1 MPEFMENMFETIGR
15 LVGRKPITTIAVA
28 LVVTL
33 ILISGYP
40 RLKNEGRAEKQWV
53 PRGALALDH
62 QDYTQATWPSRS
74 RFNFWIAEC
83 TDGEDCN
90 AMDAK
95 HIKELMRLHKAIMDI
110 EVDVNDVKK
119 LSTWEDVTEEQWAT
133 FNGTWSFGLKRDAS
147 GNEITKRKCQAFG
160 PFCGMS
166 SPLEIFRSDEAVI
179 KDLTDAESL
188 QAFNFWESQEQSCPV
203 TIARSTSPCY
213 SDACQQYKTLTQRK
227 VCRDSANAYCNIT
240 CPDVTNENTCKDNGC
255 VTLLGFERLA
265 QMNMASGR
273 NGSAPDGAFAFEPFK
288 IRTVASSG
296 SDGPVKK
303 DGKYVS
309 AKAFFGFYAL
319 AATPVLVDGSDRDP
333 IAAEWESKALC
344 VLGISAPVPRE
355 VTAPECPGSDL
366 FTFKAQFSRSLSD
379 EFGQAIRG
387 DIAALSISYFAIIIY
402 MGIMLSRRD
411 HVHSMVFMS
420 IITVIIVL
428 LSFAASMGAGA
439 YLGLM
444 NNNLNGQIPFLL
456 LGLGVDDAFVLS
468 SEYVRISKSNPLM
481 AIEERIAFA
490 TRNGGMSIL
499 ITSVTDALAFF
510 FGSITVLPALSW
522 FCVFA
527 GIGVVVCFLLQI
539 FFFMPFLVLNERRA
553 KANRYDLSC
562 FPLCCFKA
570 TKKLDR
576 ICCAKTEIERS
587 PNVEVVDAKTPSPD
601 SVGNDGSNDEDAYTH
616 DFNQPRGC
624 CFCCK
629 CPSGGLEEG
638 MERFGRL
645 ITTPIGKGVTLA
657 IFSGILVAGIVG
669 CTLIIQD
676 FKLEWFVPDDS
687 YLNTFFKMND
697 KYFAS
702 GTPVSIYGQD
712 IDYFAQQDK
721 LIAMKSY
728 LNNSKLVDQ
737 SKDISD
743 WYGTFMTASNNNVA
757 NRDAWLTADYSKFK
771 NKDTF
776 YKELHNW
783 YDGGGGARYRS
794 SLQWNDKDCNKGDLY
809 LKVDGTCDPTKGV
822 MAMKMG
828 MTLTLAATDKGNI
841 RYETMTYLR
850 KNVTEILG
858 DKAFPY
864 SFQFLYWEETG
875 VIGKELVSNL
885 ISCGAVIIIMIM
897 AMIPHPRIAPF
908 VIFGIVYSVVVLV
921 GFMHWWDITVS
932 GVSTIYIL
940 ISVGLA
946 VDYSAHIAHMF
957 VASNGTSSER
967 SIRALKRI
975 GPSVFNAIC
984 STLLAVMVL
993 GFSKSYIF
1001 RVFFKALFLTI
1012 LFGGSVGLWLLPVLL
1027 SIFGGDKEGKGEDN
1041 AGGHDSPRNSTVKP
1055 AKTGDVELTKVNKEE
1070 NKEAGEAEEL
1080 EKKTTV

>member
-1 MPEFMENMFETIGR
+1 MG
-15 LVGRKPITTIAVA
+15 
-28 LVVTL
+28 
-33 ILISGYP
+33 
-40 RLKNEGRAEKQWV
+40 
-53 PRGALALDH
+53 
-62 QDYTQATWPSRS
+62 
-74 RFNFWIAEC
+74 
-83 TDGEDCN
+83 
-90 AMDAK
+90 
-95 HIKELMRLHKAIMDI
+95 
-110 EVDVNDVKK
+110 
-119 LSTWEDVTEEQWAT
+119 
-133 FNGTWSFGLKRDAS
+133 
-147 GNEITKRKCQAFG
+147 
-160 PFCGMS
+160 
-166 SPLEIFRSDEAVI
+166 
-179 KDLTDAESL
+179 
-188 QAFNFWESQEQSCPV
+188 
-203 TIARSTSPCY
+203 
-213 SDACQQYKTLTQRK
+213 
-227 VCRDSANAYCNIT
+227 
-240 CPDVTNENTCKDNGC
+240 
-255 VTLLGFERLA
+255 
-265 QMNMASGR
+265 
-273 NGSAPDGAFAFEPFK
+273 GAFAFEPFK

-296 SDGPVKK
+296 KNGPEKS
-303 DGKYVS
+303 GGRYVS
-309 AKAFFGFYAL
+309 AKALFGFYAL
-319 AATPVLVDGSDRDP
+319 AATPVMVDGSEVDP
-333 IAAEWESKALC
+333 IAQEWESKALC
-344 VLGISAPVPRE
+344 VLGIAAPVARE
-355 VTAPECPGSDL
+355 VTAPTCDGSKL

-387 DIAALSISYFAIIIY
+387 DVAALSISYFAIIIY
-402 MGIMLSRRD
+402 MGIMLSKRD

-428 LSFAASMGAGA
+428 LSYAASMGLGA
-439 YLGLM
+439 YMGLM
-444 NNNLNGQIPFLL
+444 NNNLNAQIPFLL

-468 SEYVRISKSNPLM
+468 SEFFRVTRASPLM
-481 AIEERIAFA
+481 GVEERIAIA

-570 TKKLDR
+570 TKKLDK
-576 ICCAKTEIERS
+576 ICCAKTEIEQS
-587 PNVEVVDAKTPSPD
+587 PNVDVVDAKTPSPD
-601 SVGNDGSNDEDAYTH
+601 AAAKGSDDTYIH

-629 CPSGGLEEG
+629 CPSGGLENG
-638 MERFGRL
+638 LERFGRL
-645 ITTPIGKGVTLA
+645 ITTPIGKGVTLL
-657 IFSGILVAGIVG
+657 IFSGILVAGAIG

-687 YLNTFFKMND
+687 YLNTFFKWND

-702 GTPVSIYGQD
+702 GTPVSIYGRD
-712 IDYFAQQDK
+712 EDYFAQQDK
-721 LIAMKSY
+721 LVEMKKY

-743 WYGTFMTASNNNVA
+743 WYGTFMTTSRNNVA
-757 NRDAWLTADYSKFK
+757 QRDNWLTTDYSKFK
-771 NKDTF
+771 DKNTF

-809 LKVDGTCDPTKGV
+809 LEVDGKCEPTKGL

-828 MTLTLAATDKGNI
+828 MTLTLEATDKGNI

-850 KNVTEILG
+850 QNVTEILG

-875 VIGKELVSNL
+875 VIGKELVNNL
-885 ISCGAVIIIMIM
+885 ISCGAVIIVMI
-897 AMIPHPRIAPF
+897 I
-908 VIFGIVYSVVVLV
+908 YSVVSLV

-957 VASNGTSSER
+957 VTSTGTS
-967 SIRALKRI
+967 
-975 GPSVFNAIC
+975 
-984 STLLAVMVL
+984 
-993 GFSKSYIF
+993 
-1001 RVFFKALFLTI
+1001 
-1012 LFGGSVGLWLLPVLL
+1012 
-1027 SIFGGDKEGKGEDN
+1027 
-1041 AGGHDSPRNSTVKP
+1041 
-1055 AKTGDVELTKVNKEE
+1055 
-1070 NKEAGEAEEL
+1070 
-1080 EKKTTV
+1080 

>member
-1 MPEFMENMFETIGR
+1 MPEVMENMFETIGR
-15 LVGRKPITTIAVA
+15 SVGRRPLTTIAIA
-28 LVVTL
+28 LVATL

-53 PRGALALDH
+53 PRGALALEH
-62 QDYTQATWPSRS
+62 QSYAQATWPSRS

-83 TDGEDCN
+83 KGEDCN
-90 AMDAK
+90 AMDAE
-95 HIKELMRLHKAIMDI
+95 HIKELMRLHKAIMAI
-110 EVDVNDVKK
+110 EVDVNEVKK
-119 LSTWEDVTEEQWAT
+119 LSTWSDVTEEQWDT
-133 FNGTWSFGLKRDAS
+133 FNGTWSFGLKRDS
-147 GNEITKRKCQAFG
+147 NGKEITKRKCQAFG

-179 KDLTDAESL
+179 KDLTDQESL

-213 SDACQQYKTLTQRK
+213 TDACQKYQTATQRQM
-227 VCRDSANAYCNIT
+227 CRDSANSYCNIT
-240 CPDVTNENTCKDNGC
+240 CPDVTNEKTCKDNGC
-255 VTLLGFERLA
+255 ITLLGFERLA
-265 QMNMASGR
+265 QLNMATGT

-303 DGKYVS
+303 NGKYAS

-344 VLGISAPVPRE
+344 VLGISAPVARQ
-355 VTAPECPGSDL
+355 VTPPECPGSDL

-387 DIAALSISYFAIIIY
+387 DVAALSTSYFAIIIY
-402 MGIMLSRRD
+402 MGIMLSKRD

-428 LSFAASMGAGA
+428 LSYAASMGLGA

-444 NNNLNGQIPFLL
+444 NNNLNAQIPFLL

-468 SEYVRISKSNPLM
+468 SEYVRISKSNPLLGV
-481 AIEERIAFA
+481 EERIAIA

-553 KANRYDLSC
+553 KQNRYALSC

-570 TKKLDR
+570 TKRLDK
-576 ICCAKTEIERS
+576 ICCANTELKRS
-587 PNVEVVDAKTPSPD
+587 PNVDVVDAKTPSPD
-601 SVGNDGSNDEDAYTH
+601 AAAKGSDDTYIH
-616 DFNQPRGC
+616 DFNQPQGC

-629 CPSGGLEEG
+629 CPSGGLENG
-638 MERFGRL
+638 LERFGRL
-645 ITTPIGKGVTLA
+645 ITTPIGKGVTLL
-657 IFSGILVAGIVG
+657 IFSGILVAGAIG

-687 YLNTFFKMND
+687 YLNTFFKWND

-702 GTPVSIYGQD
+702 GTPVSIYGRD
-712 IDYFAQQDK
+712 EDYFAQQDK
-721 LIAMKSY
+721 LVEMKKY

-743 WYGTFMTASNNNVA
+743 WYGTFMTTSRNNVA
-757 NRDAWLTADYSKFK
+757 QRDNWLTTDYSKFK
-771 NKDTF
+771 DKNTF

-809 LKVDGTCDPTKGV
+809 LEVDGKCEPTKGL

-828 MTLTLAATDKGNI
+828 MTLTLEATDKGNI

-850 KNVTEILG
+850 QNVTEILG

-875 VIGKELVSNL
+875 VIGKELVNNL
-885 ISCGAVIIIMIM
+885 ISCGAVIIVMIM

-908 VIFGIVYSVVVLV
+908 VIFGIIYSVVSLV

-957 VASNGTSSER
+957 VTSTGTASER
-967 SIRALKRI
+967 SIKALVRI

-984 STLLAVMVL
+984 STLLAVVVL

-1001 RVFFKALFLTI
+1001 RIFFKALFLTI
-1012 LFGGSVGLWLLPVLL
+1012 LFGGSVGLWLLPVIL
-1027 SIFGGDKEGKGEDN
+1027 SIFGGEKTSDGKEEGDHNSGN
-1041 AGGHDSPRNSTVKP
+1041 DSPRNASVKP
-1055 AKTGDVELTKVNKEE
+1055 ATTGDVELAKMGEKDGEE
-1070 NKEAGEAEEL
+1070 SKM